1 MLKRTISGVKLY
13 DSPVVLMHDT
23 NAKQRTLEML
33 PKLIKKLKKM
43 DAVVEGIDENTPLV
57 QHIKVSSVVTE

>member
-1 MLKRTISGVKLY
+1 MTGIKTY

-33 PKLIKKLKKM
+33 PKLLKKLKKM
-43 DAVVEGIDENTPLV
+43 DAIVEGIDEDTPLV
-57 QHIKVSSVVTE
+57 QHISVDSVVKK